1 MVTVERAADVTSV
14 PPDDAVTAATAPV
27 AAPRLTRLELQG
39 FKSFA
44 TRTTFSFEPGITAVI
59 GPNGSGKSNVA
70 DAIRWVLGETSQ
82 SALRGKKTEDVIFAG
97 GSGRAPAGMAEVAVT
112 FDNRTGWLQTPFSEV
127 TVSRRAFRS
136 GETQYLI
143 NGRRVRLKDVHTL
156 TASLGQSHTVVGQ
169 GLVDA
174 ALSLRAED
182 RRSLFEHAAD
192 LSGLRIKAVEAE
204 RSLTEADAN
213 VTRLE
218 DLLAELGPRLRT
230 LERSARQAREWQGL
244 HDRLVTL
251 QRTHYRSLLRA
262 AKGRLAEAEREDLAA
277 RTRDEA
283 GQAEAERARVA
294 AAAAR
299 NAVEDA
305 RAALAL
311 HDVHVQ
317 EAADQAR
324 QVAHARDLAAE
335 RHAALTRRLRDMVD
349 TRSGLDEQVEAVTA
363 EVGAVGASLM
373 SLSAQVEAARAEVAR
388 LADEVSRISEARAGR
403 ERERDRL
410 GRDLRDA
417 ERAATDLER
426 RRALLDQRAETDAAE
441 AERARA
447 ALAARLARIAALDA
461 DLAATGRAGTADEAA
476 GADLDREIERVAG
489 VIDRL
494 ATEESAARET
504 VTAIDRR
511 RDQAISRLEV
521 LRRMRESGTGLYA
534 GVRATLQAAEAGTLA
549 GVRGALSS
557 LVEVDS
563 PHETAIEVALGGHVQ
578 DVVVETWAHAEAA
591 IAFLKRQN
599 AGRVTFQPL
608 DSVRGVRPSAP
619 PDALLG
625 APGVIGVATDLVRA
639 APDLAAVVGGLLGRT
654 LVVDDLPAARASLSR
669 LPGGWSTVTL
679 RGEIAR
685 SGGSVTGGSA
695 ARESGT
701 LVRERDLREL
711 PRAIAALDEERAAS
725 AAAFDRTSGERQR
738 QEAERQRLTIAR
750 AALVAARAE
759 RERERGRLTKW
770 LADLH
775 RERGLDERRL
785 ETTEAAA
792 AAREEERAAIA
803 RDEDRVSEEIATLRA
818 RYEVVSA
825 GSSDDGTALVAAERA
840 LGDARQ
846 TLTALD
852 ERHRAERRR
861 EASLRAR
868 ATALSEELTQRRERL
883 ARVEGE
889 LGAVAGHL
897 ERLAAEAERVDRAR
911 EDAVAGRAPREARF
925 RQAQR
930 DADRA
935 GQVAEAARAAA
946 QDHAAAR
953 GAVALLTERARGEVA
968 TVEQRIRD
976 DLDVDDPARVF
987 DHDLYPEP
995 VAAGAGDAAGDDAT
1009 MTGLATGVTE
1019 AVGIS
1024 SDHSGAG
1031 EIVPG
1036 GGGDAGE
1043 DEPEPTAEAMAAAE
1057 REIARLRERLRRVGY
1072 VGEDAVTEFERESA
1086 HHAFLQGQIADV
1098 HGAAAA
1104 LRGLLAD
1111 LKATMRARFAET
1123 FDRVAVA
1130 FAETFTTL
1138 FGGGTAQL
1146 VMAEGSDEGEGG
1158 GIDIVARPPG
1168 KRLQS
1173 LALLSGG
1180 ERALTAA
1187 ALLIAILRVNPTPFC
1202 LLDEV
1207 DAALD
1212 EANVVR
1218 FRDQLTHLARETQ
1231 IIVITHN
1238 RGTIEIADTLYGVS
1252 MGGDG
1257 VSRLLSMRLSGGE
1270 GDEAG

>member
-1 MVTVERAADVTSV
+1 MVTVERVADE
-14 PPDDAVTAATAPV
+14 AATIHAGAGGPGGP
-27 AAPRLTRLELQG
+27 APRLTRLELQG

-44 TRTTFSFEPGITAVI
+44 SRTTFSFEPGITAVI

-97 GSGRAPAGMAEVAVT
+97 GTGRAPAGMAEVAVT
-112 FDNRTGWLQTPFSEV
+112 FDNRTGWLQTPFTEV

-143 NGRRVRLKDVHTL
+143 NGRRVRLKDVHAL

-204 RSLTEADAN
+204 RSLAEADAN

-218 DLLAELGPRLRT
+218 DLLTELGPRLRT
-230 LERSARQAREWQGL
+230 LERSARQAREWQGV
-244 HDRLVTL
+244 HDRLIAL
-251 QRTHYRSLLRA
+251 QRSHYRTLLWGARR
-262 AKGRLAEAEREDLAA
+262 RLSEAEAGDAAA
-277 RTRDEA
+277 RRRAEE
-283 GQAEAERARVA
+283 GQASAERARDAAVA
-294 AAAAR
+294 ARAVVEQAR
-299 NAVEDA
+299 D
-305 RAALAL
+305 ALAL

-317 EAADQAR
+317 DAADRAR
-324 QVAHARDLAAE
+324 QVAHQRDLAAE
-335 RHAALTRRLRDMVD
+335 RHAALTRGVRDMVD
-349 TRSGLDEQVEAVTA
+349 TRSGLDEQVETVTA
-363 EVGAVGASLM
+363 EVAAVAASLVE
-373 SLSAQVEAARAEVAR
+373 LAGQVERARQELARHEDDVARIGEARAE
-388 LADEVSRISEARAGR
+388 R

-410 GRDLRDA
+410 GRALRDA
-417 ERAATDLER
+417 ERAATELER

-441 AERARA
+441 GERTGAVLAE
-447 ALAARLARIAALDA
+447 RLARIAALDA
-461 DLAATGRAGTADEAA
+461 DLAATGRAEATDA
-476 GADLDREIERVAG
+476 TSGADLDRALALAAG
-489 VIDRL
+489 AIAGL
-494 ATEESAARET
+494 SAAEDSARET
-504 VTAIDRR
+504 VAAIDRR

-534 GVRATLQAAEAGTLA
+534 GVRATLQAGDAGTLA
-549 GVRGALSS
+549 GVRGTLAS
-557 LVEVDS
+557 LVEVDA
-563 PHETAIEVALGGHVQ
+563 PHEIAIEVALGGHVQ
-578 DVVVETWAHAEAA
+578 DVVVETWADAEAA
-591 IAFLKRQN
+591 IALLKRQN

-608 DSVRGVRPSAP
+608 DTVRGGRPAP
-619 PDALLG
+619 LPGDLLA
-625 APGVIGVATDLVRA
+625 APGVIGVATDLVTA
-639 APDLAAVVGGLLGRT
+639 SPDLAAVVGGLLGRV
-654 LVVDDLPAARASLSR
+654 LVVDDLPAARASLGR
-669 LPGGWSTVTL
+669 LPGGWSAVTL

-685 SGGSVTGGSA
+685 GGGSVTGGSA

-711 PRAIAALDEERAAS
+711 PRAIAALDQEREG
-725 AAAFDRTSGERQR
+725 AAAALGRATADRKG
-738 QEAERQRLTIAR
+738 QEGERQRLTIAR

-759 RERERGRLTKW
+759 RERDRGRLTKW

-775 RERGLDERRL
+775 RERQHDERRV
-785 ETTEAAA
+785 ESTRAAA
-792 AAREEERAAIA
+792 AAREGERAAIGH
-803 RDEDRVSEEIATLRA
+803 DEDRVAREMATVRTE
-818 RYEVVSA
+818 YEAASA

-846 TLTALD
+846 ILTALD

-868 ATALSEELTQRRERL
+868 ATALTDELTLRRERL

-889 LGAVAGHL
+889 LEAVAGHL
-897 ERLAAEAERVDRAR
+897 DRLAAEAERVERAR
-911 EDAVAGRAPREARF
+911 EVAVAGRAPLESRF

-930 DADRA
+930 DAERL
-935 GQVAEAARAAA
+935 GQAAEAARAAS
-946 QDHAAAR
+946 QDQANAR

-976 DLDVDDPARVF
+976 DLDLDDPARVL
-987 DHDLYPEP
+987 DPEMTSGGTDGDGVGDP
-995 VAAGAGDAAGDDAT
+995 GPGQGALATGEPAAGDAGAG
-1009 MTGLATGVTE
+1009 E
-1019 AVGIS
+1019 S
-1024 SDHSGAG
+1024 
-1031 EIVPG
+1031 
-1036 GGGDAGE
+1036 
-1043 DEPEPTAEAMAAAE
+1043 EPTPEAMAGTE

-1072 VGEDAVTEFERESA
+1072 VGEDAVAEFERESA

-1104 LRGLLAD
+1104 LRGLLVN
-1111 LKATMRARFAET
+1111 LKTTMRARFAET
-1123 FDRVAVA
+1123 FDQVAVA

-1146 VMAEGSDEGEGG
+1146 VMAEGNDEGEGG

-1212 EANVVR
+1212 EENVVR
-1218 FRDQLTHLARETQ
+1218 FRDQLTRLARETQ

-1270 GDEAG
+1270 ADEEP

>member
-1 MVTVERAADVTSV
+1 MVTVELVAGAISA
-14 PPDDAVTAATAPV
+14 PGDDAVPAGGGVP
-27 AAPRLTRLELQG
+27 APRLTRLELQG

-97 GSGRAPAGMAEVAVT
+97 GTGRAPAGMAEVAVT
-112 FDNRTGWLQTPFSEV
+112 FDNRTGWLQTPFTEV

-143 NGRRVRLKDVHTL
+143 NGRRVRLKDVHAL

-204 RSLTEADAN
+204 RSLAEADAN

-218 DLLAELGPRLRT
+218 DLLSELGPRLRT
-230 LERSARQAREWQGL
+230 LERSARQAREWQGV
-244 HDRLVTL
+244 HDRLLTL
-251 QRTHYRSLLRA
+251 QRSHYRTLLRA
-262 AKGRLAEAEREDLAA
+262 AKRRLAEAEAEDAA
-277 RTRDEA
+277 AGRRDEA

-299 NAVEDA
+299 AAVEEA

-317 EAADQAR
+317 DAADQAR
-324 QVAHARDLAAE
+324 QVAHGRDLAAE
-335 RHAALTRRLRDMVD
+335 RHAALTRGLRDMVE

-363 EVGAVGASLM
+363 EVVAVAASL
-373 SLSAQVEAARAEVAR
+373 SGLTGQVEGARADVARYGDDVARIGEARAE
-388 LADEVSRISEARAGR
+388 R

-426 RRALLDQRAETDAAE
+426 RRALFDQRAETDAAE
-441 AERARA
+441 AKRARA
-447 ALAARLARIAALDA
+447 ALAERLARIAALDA
-461 DLAATGRAGTADEAA
+461 DLAATDRAEATDVASGT
-476 GADLDREIERVAG
+476 GLDRDLTAAAEAIAGLAEAEGGTREAVA
-489 VIDRL
+489 
-494 ATEESAARET
+494 
-504 VTAIDRR
+504 AIDRR

-534 GVRATLQAAEAGTLA
+534 GVRATLQAGEAGTLA
-549 GVRGALSS
+549 GVRGALAS
-557 LVEVDS
+557 LVEVEA

-578 DVVVETWAHAEAA
+578 DVVVETWADAEAA

-608 DSVRGVRPSAP
+608 DTVRGGRAGPLPAG
-619 PDALLG
+619 LLG
-625 APGVIGVATDLVRA
+625 APGVIGVATDLVTA
-639 APDLAAVVGGLLGRT
+639 APDLAAVVGGLLGRV
-654 LVVDDLPAARASLSR
+654 LVVDDLPAARSSLAR

-685 SGGSVTGGSA
+685 AGGSVTGGSA

-711 PRAIAALDEERAAS
+711 PRAIAALDGERE
-725 AAAFDRTSGERQR
+725 AAAADLGRATADRQGH
-738 QEAERQRLTIAR
+738 EAERQRLTIAR

-759 RERERGRLTKW
+759 RERERERLAKW

-775 RERGLDERRL
+775 RERQHDERRL
-785 ETTEAAA
+785 ETTQAAA
-792 AAREEERAAIA
+792 AARGGERAEIA
-803 RDEDRVSEEIATLRA
+803 SDEDRLAGEIATLGT
-818 RYEVVSA
+818 RYEAASA
-825 GSSDDGTALVAAERA
+825 GSSDDGTALVEAERA

-861 EASLRAR
+861 EASLQAR
-868 ATALSEELTQRRERL
+868 AAALTDELTVRRERL

-889 LGAVAGHL
+889 LEAVTSQL

-911 EDAVAGRAPREARF
+911 ETAVAGRAPLEARF

-930 DADRA
+930 DAERA
-935 GQVAEAARAAA
+935 GQVAEAARTAA
-946 QDHAAAR
+946 QEGAAAR

-968 TVEQRIRD
+968 TVEQRI
-976 DLDVDDPARVF
+976 
-987 DHDLYPEP
+987 
-995 VAAGAGDAAGDDAT
+995 
-1009 MTGLATGVTE
+1009 
-1019 AVGIS
+1019 
-1024 SDHSGAG
+1024 
-1031 EIVPG
+1031 
-1036 GGGDAGE
+1036 
-1043 DEPEPTAEAMAAAE
+1043 
-1057 REIARLRERLRRVGY
+1057 
-1072 VGEDAVTEFERESA
+1072 
-1086 HHAFLQGQIADV
+1086 
-1098 HGAAAA
+1098 
-1104 LRGLLAD
+1104 
-1111 LKATMRARFAET
+1111 
-1123 FDRVAVA
+1123 
-1130 FAETFTTL
+1130 
-1138 FGGGTAQL
+1138 
-1146 VMAEGSDEGEGG
+1146 
-1158 GIDIVARPPG
+1158 
-1168 KRLQS
+1168 
-1173 LALLSGG
+1173 
-1180 ERALTAA
+1180 
-1187 ALLIAILRVNPTPFC
+1187 
-1202 LLDEV
+1202 
-1207 DAALD
+1207 
-1212 EANVVR
+1212 
-1218 FRDQLTHLARETQ
+1218 
-1231 IIVITHN
+1231 
-1238 RGTIEIADTLYGVS
+1238 
-1252 MGGDG
+1252 
-1257 VSRLLSMRLSGGE
+1257 
-1270 GDEAG
+1270 